1 MHTESMPSEKPVVS
15 VRLPDD
21 LRKAV
26 DELAKQQDRSRNWVI
41 TDLIRKALTAQIPF
55 RPSQT
60 KGNPSGNAS

>member
-1 MHTESMPSEKPVVS
+1 MPSEKPVVS

-41 TDLIRKALTAQIPF
+41 TDLIRKALTAQ
-55 RPSQT
+55 
-60 KGNPSGNAS
+60 